1 MTVALAPGVVLGPAR
16 WWHLADVQRLEADLF
31 GPTAWSVET
40 FWGELA
46 APGRTYLVAL
56 EGEGVVGYAGLALS
70 GADADVQTI
79 GVARSAQGRGLGRA
93 LLRALLAA
101 ARAGG
106 ATHVLLEVRAD
117 NEPAQALYRSE
128 GFEQIARRARYYQ
141 PGGVDALVLRA
152 RL

>member
-1 MTVALAPGVVLGPAR
+1 MVLAPAR

-56 EGEGVVGYAGLALS
+56 EGEEVLGYAGLAVS

-79 GVARSAQGRGLGRA
+79 GVARGAQGRGLGRR
-93 LLRALLAA
+93 LLRALLTA
-101 ARAGG
+101 ARDAG
-106 ATHVLLEVRAD
+106 ATRVLLEVRAD
-117 NEPAQALYRSE
+117 NAPAQALYASE
-128 GFEQIARRARYYQ
+128 GFEVLARRARYYQ
-141 PGGVDALVLRA
+141 PGGIDALVLRA
-152 RL
+152 RV